1 MNTKQEEAPVQ
12 SEIEALL
19 PWHAAGTLNR
29 REAQQVEDALARDP
43 ELARRY
49 ALVREE
55 LGETIH
61 LNETLGAPST
71 RAMDK
76 LFAAIDAEPKR
87 MRVPSLNLATRVS
100 EFFASL
106 TPRTLAWSASAAAV
120 VLLLQAGI
128 IAGVVFQGGST
139 GTYQTA
145 SAPTAVPVQAGSYAL
160 IRFQTQASA
169 GDVTKFLEGNKLT
182 IAGGPTAGGLY
193 RVRIAESKLPKA
205 ERDNLIKKLQGDKV
219 VSFIVTT
226 E

>member
-1 MNTKQEEAPVQ
+1 MNTKQQEAPVQ

-19 PWHAAGTLNR
+19 PWHAAGTLSR

-49 ALVREE
+49 ALVTEE

-61 LNETLGAPST
+61 LNEMLGAPSA
-71 RAMDK
+71 RAMEK
-76 LFAAIDAEPKR
+76 LFTAIDAEPKR
-87 MRVPSLNLATRVS
+87 LRVPSLNLGARVT

-106 TPRTLAWSASAAAV
+106 TPRTLAWSASAAAL

-128 IAGVVFQGGST
+128 IAGVVFKGESPGG
-139 GTYQTA
+139 YQTA
-145 SAPTAVPVQAGSYAL
+145 SAPTPAPRQAGSFAL
-160 IRFQTQASA
+160 IRFAPQASA
-169 GDVTKFLEGNKLT
+169 GDVTKFLEANKLT
-182 IAGGPTAGGLY
+182 IAGGPSAGGLY
-193 RVRIAESKLPKA
+193 RVRVAESKLAQA
-205 ERDNLIKKLQGDKV
+205 ERDSLIKKLQGDKV

>member
-1 MNTKQEEAPVQ
+1 MNTQEKEAPLQ

-19 PWHAAGTLNR
+19 PWHAAGTLSR
-29 REAQQVEDALARDP
+29 REAQQVEDALASDP

-55 LGETIH
+55 FGETIL

-87 MRVPSLNLATRVS
+87 MHVPSLNLAARVS
-100 EFFASL
+100 EFFANL

-128 IAGVVFQGGST
+128 IAVVMFQGEST

-145 SAPTAVPVQAGSYAL
+145 SAPTAVPVQAGSFAL
-160 IRFQTQASA
+160 VRFAPQASA
-169 GDVTKFLEGNKLT
+169 GDVTKFLEANKLT
-182 IAGGPTAGGLY
+182 IAGGPSAGALY
-193 RVRIAESKLPKA
+193 RVRIADSKLPKA
-205 ERDNLIKKLQGDKV
+205 ERDGLIKKLQGDKI